1 MAAYPRRTLATDS
14 GHLMTAAADNALG
27 ERIEAALERHLP
39 AADGNPSSLYKAMRY
54 AVLAPGKR
62 IRPRLLYATGAV
74 LDIEPKRRLA
84 ITVVLVLIAT
94 PYGYSYDAVPMAFAT
109 GYLFLTERRI
119 PFPVHAVAWLFPL
132 FVHLV
137 NLRGIGATALVPLGY
152 VAWNLWLAF
161 GDQRREAAI
170 RPA

>member
-62 IRPRLLYATGAV
+62 IRPRLLYATGTV
-74 LDIEPKRRLA
+74 LDIGLERLDAPACATEFIHAYSLIHDDLPAMDDDTLRRGRP
-84 ITVVLVLIAT
+84 TTHIA
-94 PYGYSYDAVPMAFAT
+94 YG
-109 GYLFLTERRI
+109 E
-119 PFPVHAVAWLFPL
+119 
-132 FVHLV
+132 
-137 NLRGIGATALVPLGY
+137 ATAI
-152 VAWNLWLAF
+152 LA
-161 GDQRREAAI
+161 G
-170 RPA
+170 